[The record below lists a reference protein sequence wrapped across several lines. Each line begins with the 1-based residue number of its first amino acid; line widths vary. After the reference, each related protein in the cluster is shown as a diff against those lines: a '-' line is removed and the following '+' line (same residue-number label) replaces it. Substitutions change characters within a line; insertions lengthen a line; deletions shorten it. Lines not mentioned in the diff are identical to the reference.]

1 MLDKKRQEPISDDVQ
16 LAQSLNPIR
25 GTQKV
30 PSVDYN
36 PDFEDLL
43 DIIDKLEVLEIQG
56 KMDPNLIQCLS
67 GKMKIEYQGL
77 IYNI

>member
-25 GTQKV
+25 GTQNV
-30 PSVDYN
+30 ASVDYN

-56 KMDPNLIQCLS
+56 KMDPNLIRCLS